1 MNAFKIARV
10 WGIPISVHVTL
21 VIVLPIIAL
30 SIARGTGISFLWGL
44 AGAVGFFASVV
55 LHELGHSLV
64 ALRKG
69 CRVREIMLLPI
80 GGVAQLDRMPTR
92 PLDEFHVAIA
102 GPVVS
107 LGLYVA
113 GRLLASLAAGIG
125 LHSAARVLAILSSVN
140 LMLALFNLLPSF
152 PMDGGRIF
160 RAWLTPKLGR
170 LLATQIASGVGRF
183 MALVFGIIALFQF
196 NPFLL
201 LIALFIYQAA
211 GAEYRMVRLQEAART
226 WNPQPWSTAEPAWP
240 GSDEEITVSP
250 PPYARRHTSAHITRP
265 LQAQQEWFDN
275 LFEKWR

>member
-1 MNAFKIARV
+1 MSAFKIARV
-10 WGIPISVHVTL
+10 WGIPIYAHITL
-21 VIVLPIIAL
+21 LIVLPIIAL
-30 SIARGTGISFLWGL
+30 NIAQMAGASFLWGL
-44 AGAVGFFASVV
+44 TGAVGFFASIV

-92 PLDEFHVAIA
+92 PRDEFQVAIA
-102 GPVVS
+102 GPAVS
-107 LGLYVA
+107 LALA
-113 GRLLASLAAGIG
+113 LLGRVLASLTAA
-125 LHSAARVLAILSSVN
+125 LSWRAPAQVLALLSGIN

-170 LLATQIASGVGRF
+170 LAATHIASGVGRF
-183 MALVFGIIALFQF
+183 MAVVFGLVALFKF
-196 NPFLL
+196 DPFLL

-211 GAEYRMVRLQEAART
+211 GAEYRMVRRQESS
-226 WNPQPWSTAEPAWP
+226 PPWSAAEPAWP
-240 GSDEEITVSP
+240 GDDDGITVSP
-250 PPYARRHTSAHITRP
+250 PPYARRRTLTHIARP
-265 LQAQQEWFDN
+265 LQVQRDWFDN